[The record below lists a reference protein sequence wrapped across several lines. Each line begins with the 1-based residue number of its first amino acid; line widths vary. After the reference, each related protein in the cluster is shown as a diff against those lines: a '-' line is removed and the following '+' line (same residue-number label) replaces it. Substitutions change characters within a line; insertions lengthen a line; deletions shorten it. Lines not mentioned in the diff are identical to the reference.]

1 MPSAILREEKKR
13 CKIYD
18 AKGRR
23 DFWLKSWQDS

>member
-23 DFWLKSWQDS
+23 DFWLNKRGC